1 MMNQRVIIIGGS
13 GFVGNNLSKRLAIQ
27 GYASWITT
35 RKIDDVEHI
44 DDSKPLAKS
53 YYVKEYSTST
63 LNELMKTFTPED
75 VVINLVGVLHSSQ
88 GVPYGPEFAKAHVE
102 LSQMIMQA
110 MKHNGLRR
118 YIHMSALGAEING
131 PSMYLRSK
139 GVAESFVKDS
149 GLDWTIFRPSVI
161 FGKNDNFIN
170 MFGKLQKYFPVMP
183 LAGADNLFQ
192 PVAVTDVSEAFMK
205 AITMPQTIHQSYDL
219 AGPQVL
225 TLAQIIQF
233 AAKKAGLKRPIIPL
247 PAWMGYVQALLLEN
261 LPGPTIMSR
270 DNLNSMKVPSILS
283 AGQPNAL
290 SEVFGITPTP
300 LESLL
305 N

>member
-1 MMNQRVIIIGGS
+1 MNQRVIIIGGS
-13 GFVGNNLSKRLAIQ
+13 GFVGDNLSKRLAIQ

-35 RKIDDVEHI
+35 RKIGDVERN
-44 DDSKPLAKS
+44 DDSKPLTKS
-53 YYVKEYSTST
+53 YYVNEYSSST

-102 LSQMIMQA
+102 LPQMIMQA
-110 MKHNGLRR
+110 MKHNGLKR
-118 YIHMSALGAEING
+118 YIHMSALGADING

-233 AAKKAGLKRPIIPL
+233 AAKKAGLKRTIIPL

-283 AGQPNAL
+283 VGQPNAL
-290 SEVFGITPTP
+290 SEVFGITPIP

>member
-1 MMNQRVIIIGGS
+1 MNQRVIIIGGS
-13 GFVGNNLSKRLAIQ
+13 GFVGDNLSKRLAIQ

-35 RKIDDVEHI
+35 RKIGDVERN
-44 DDSKPLAKS
+44 DASKPLTKS
-53 YYVKEYSTST
+53 YYVNEYSSST

-102 LSQMIMQA
+102 LPQMIMQA

-118 YIHMSALGAEING
+118 YIHMSALGADING

-139 GVAESFVKDS
+139 GVAENFVKDS

-192 PVAVTDVSEAFMK
+192 PVAVTDVSEAFIK

-225 TLAQIIQF
+225 TLAQVIQF
-233 AAKKAGLKRPIIPL
+233 AAKKEGLKRPIIPL

-283 AGQPNAL
+283 VGQPNAL
-290 SEVFGITPTP
+290 SEVFGITPIP